1 MQYGFIIPNGDIHT
15 IVELAS
21 EAEAAGWDGIFYW
34 DGICIEGMELM
45 YDPWIVL
52 AAIAMRTTRVKIG
65 AILTPLSRRRPWK
78 LARETASVDQL
89 SHGRLVLPVGLG
101 ALDDGGFGKV
111 GEVTDRKTR
120 AQLLDESLAILNGLW
135 SGQPFSFQGE
145 HYHVEEMA
153 FRPTPVQQPRIPIWI
168 VGAWPR
174 EKSMQRVLRCD
185 GLMPTKLDAS
195 GQSVEVTPDDI
206 RAMKTYIDERRTL
219 TTPFDIIFEG
229 ETPGDQPA
237 QAAALVRPY
246 AEAGCTWW
254 MESRWG
260 ANTSDVSEVRARIK
274 QGPPRV

>member
-1 MQYGFIIPNGDIHT
+1 MQYGFIIPNGDIHA
-15 IVELAS
+15 IVDLAS
-21 EAEAAGWDGIFYW
+21 EAEAAGWDGVFYW
-34 DGICIEGMELM
+34 DGVYIQSMELM

-78 LARETASVDQL
+78 LARETVSVDQL

-153 FRPTPVQQPRIPIWI
+153 FKPTPVQQPRIPIWI

-195 GQSVEVTPDDI
+195 GQGVDVTPDDI
-206 RAMKTYIDERRTL
+206 RAMKAYIDERRTL